1 VLEQVGGSAF
11 SGGMAISEEALAD
24 MVLSNG
30 LSIQQLLLLAAAQLA
45 VMCLMMW
52 IQARRL
58 AGQAPRTLM
67 GV

>member
-1 VLEQVGGSAF
+1 
-11 SGGMAISEEALAD
+11 MAISEEALAD